1 MTQIELTPSQR
12 AVLDLAAESNGRLEH
27 FPKNLGGGARA
38 AVVRGLLRA
47 DLIVADGPVYALT
60 DAGYQAV
67 DQIPPQAS
75 SDADADADAD
85 SEADIEV
92 EADAANEPTATA
104 DDDHAL
110 ARTEPRDSETAPA
123 SGARSAVPAPQ
134 KKREQNR
141 VDQVVALLLR
151 PQGVTIKEVM
161 EATSWQQHSVRGF
174 FAGALRRKGYELTSD
189 KNGKEGRVYR
199 IKTETRAEAEDNRA
213 GRSDEAE

>member
-12 AVLDLAAESNGRLEH
+12 AVLDLAAENNGRLEH

-47 DLIVADGPVYALT
+47 DLIVADGAVYALT

-67 DQIPPQAS
+67 DRTPPQAS
-75 SDADADADAD
+75 SDADAD
-85 SEADIEV
+85 SETDTEV
-92 EADAANEPTATA
+92 EADAADEPAATP
-104 DDDHAL
+104 DDDPAKAHSE
-110 ARTEPRDSETAPA
+110 TSDSETAPA
-123 SGARSAVPAPQ
+123 SDARSAGPAPQ
-134 KKREQNR
+134 KKREQSR

-174 FAGALRRKGYELTSD
+174 FAGALKKKGYELTSD

-199 IKTETRAEAEDNRA
+199 IKTEARAEAEDNRA

>member
-12 AVLDLAAESNGRLEH
+12 AVIDLAADNNGRLEH

-47 DLIVADGPVYALT
+47 DLIVADGAVYALT

-67 DQIPPQAS
+67 DRTPPQAS
-75 SDADADADAD
+75 SYADAD
-85 SEADIEV
+85 SEADTGT
-92 EADAANEPTATA
+92 EADAADETAMTPAEPAQA
-104 DDDHAL
+104 H
-110 ARTEPRDSETAPA
+110 TETSDSETEPA
-123 SGARSAVPAPQ
+123 SDARSGAPNPP
-134 KKREQNR
+134 KKREQSR

-174 FAGALRRKGYELTSD
+174 FAGALKKKGYELISD
-189 KNGKEGRVYR
+189 KEGKADRVYR
-199 IKTETRAEAEDNRA
+199 IQTEEEATPEIK
-213 GRSDEAE
+213 SDEEE